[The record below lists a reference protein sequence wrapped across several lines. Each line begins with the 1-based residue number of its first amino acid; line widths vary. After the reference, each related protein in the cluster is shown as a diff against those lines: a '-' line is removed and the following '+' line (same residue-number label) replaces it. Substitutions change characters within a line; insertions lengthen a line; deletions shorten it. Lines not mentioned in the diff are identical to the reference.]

1 MLSGF
6 YMYMC
11 RFKFWFLCS
20 IHVESNL
27 DSVNRGVWKSKCWMF
42 DDLNPRTKIKVKRKM
57 EMKKKSKNEKGKL
70 KLKLK
75 FEMKIEKR
83 KVFFNTK
90 RSPIHV
96 CIGFSE

>member
-42 DDLNPRTKIKVKRKM
+42 VDLNQ
-57 EMKKKSKNEKGKL
+57 NENQGENENEKEIKGKL